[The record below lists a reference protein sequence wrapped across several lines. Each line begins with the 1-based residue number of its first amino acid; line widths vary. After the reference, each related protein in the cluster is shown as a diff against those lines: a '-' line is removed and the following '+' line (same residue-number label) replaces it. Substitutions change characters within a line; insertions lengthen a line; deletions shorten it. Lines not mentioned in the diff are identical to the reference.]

1 VIFKLQEQKAAGER
15 VEEFERKVKQQ
26 AELIKTLQEQ
36 LDSSRKRIE
45 VLEAELDETE
55 DKLIESTM
63 KLEEIHKHAPA
74 SSNPPRKY
82 LSSVMYMYIVFLS

>member
-1 VIFKLQEQKAAGER
+1 MIFKLQEQKAAGER
-15 VEEFERKVKQQ
+15 VELERKVKQQ

-36 LDSSRKRIE
+36 LNSSRKRIE

-55 DKLIESTM
+55 DKLIDSTM
-63 KLEEIHKHAPA
+63 KLEEIDKHAPA
-74 SSNPPRKY
+74 SSNLPRKF